1 MLLTQAA
8 RSGRKRKTIMK
19 QRVSRLSTGSLEHG
33 NLLGFV
39 AIAATSYCSMENTS
53 LGPWKK
59 EGDWVGV
66 VVGRGRGSQ
75 KDLGISA
82 VSGICA
88 GMDSPSAVVGEG
100 VLLSH
105 WPSTREHKTLKKHSN
120 KQI

>member
-19 QRVSRLSTGSLEHG
+19 QRVSRLSTGPLEHG

-53 LGPWKK
+53 LRPWRK

-82 VSGICA
+82 VSGIRA
-88 GMDSPSAVVGEG
+88 GMDYYPYHRESALVRAYYYPIGLRPE
-100 VLLSH
+100 
-105 WPSTREHKTLKKHSN
+105 TTKR
-120 KQI
+120 